1 MYVANGY
8 LGKIDSTYN
17 EKAVANAVRKI
28 TSVYDTY
35 IKGTNAQ
42 VYFAI
47 IPDKN
52 YFLAEQ
58 HGYPVLDYEKLYE
71 DMQTGLSYMTYIEL
85 RDLLTIED
93 YYRTDLHWKQENI
106 LDVAQ
111 LLAQRMGMKL
121 NKSYKTVTLDTSLN
135 SIYYGTLPESFMT
148 EKLSYLDH
156 SLFDKCTVYDHQNE
170 REIPIYDLTLAESE
184 VSYDMFLSGS
194 ISAITMENP
203 KAKTNRELV
212 IFRDSFGSSIAP
224 LFLEGYKKVT
234 VLDIRYLN
242 ENLIEQFVTFE
253 NQDVLFLYNTTVLNN
268 RTSFR

>member
-17 EKAVANAVRKI
+17 EKAVANAIRKI

-35 IKGTNAQ
+35 IKGTDAKA
-42 VYFAI
+42 YFAI

-52 YFLAEQ
+52 YFLAKE
-58 HGYPVLDYEKLYE
+58 HGYPVLDYKKLYTE
-71 DMQTGLSYMTYIEL
+71 MQNGLSYMRYIEI

-93 YYRTDLHWKQENI
+93 YYRTDLHWRQERI

-111 LLAQRMGMKL
+111 LIAKEMGTSLDKE
-121 NKSYKTVTLDTSLN
+121 YKTITLDKPLN
-135 SIYYGTLPESFMT
+135 SIYYGQLPDSFMI
-148 EKLSYLDH
+148 ENISYLDNK
-156 SLFDKCTVYDHQNE
+156 LFDDCSIYDYQNE
-170 REIPIYDLTLAESE
+170 KSIPIYDLSLAESE
-184 VSYDMFLSGS
+184 ISYDMFLSGS
-194 ISAITMENP
+194 LSVITMENP
-203 KAKTNRELV
+203 KAESEKELV

-224 LFLEGYKKVT
+224 LFLEGYQKVT

-242 ENLIEQFVTFE
+242 ENLINQFVTFE

>member
-17 EKAVANAVRKI
+17 EKAVANAIRKI

-35 IKGTNAQ
+35 IKGTDAK

-52 YFLAEQ
+52 YFLAEEN
-58 HGYPVLDYEKLYE
+58 GYPSLDYKKLYE
-71 DMQTGLSYMTYIEL
+71 EMQSGLSFMEYIEI
-85 RDLLTIED
+85 RDLLAIED
-93 YYRTDLHWKQENI
+93 YYRTDLHWRQEKI

-111 LLAQRMGMKL
+111 RIAKEMGTAL
-121 NKSYKTVTLDTSLN
+121 DAEYKTVTLDTTLN
-135 SIYYGTLPESFMT
+135 SVYYGQLPDSFMI
-148 EKLSYLDH
+148 ENISYLEH
-156 SLFDKCTVYDHQNE
+156 KLFDACTVYDYQNDKS
-170 REIPIYDLTLAESE
+170 IPIYDLTLAESE
-184 VSYDMFLSGS
+184 ISYDMFLSGS
-194 ISAITMENP
+194 LSVITMENP
-203 KAKTNRELV
+203 KAETSKELV

-224 LFLEGYKKVT
+224 LFLEGYQKIT

-242 ENLIEQFVTFE
+242 ENLIDQFLTFE
-253 NQDVLFLYNTTVLNN
+253 NQDVLFLYNTTVLNS